1 MAASMRTGLPVTVTV
16 CLLSGVAVWTDA
28 LSTDMHEQTAG
39 KDHTVS
45 EAISPIRR
53 SIQGACTTTCRRLV
67 YGTCCHHVHGHIGHI
82 VTTTPIVPHRA
93 KGRSPP
99 ALWEEV
105 ICTAGARDLLPPE
118 KHLHLEQISWHA
130 LFTGEGFTKI
140 WKRMGSE
147 AAAPGGSLPI
157 DVLNSTHVHAHV
169 TGCRHVPEL
178 TSGGQRLSRYLA
190 ALYQERISQF
200 LASLLWS

>member
-67 YGTCCHHVHGHIGHI
+67 YGTCCRHVDGHIAA
-82 VTTTPIVPHRA
+82 TSATVPHA
-93 KGRSPP
+93 AQGRSTPT
-99 ALWEEV
+99 LWEEL
-105 ICTAGARDLLPPE
+105 ICTTGARDLLP
-118 KHLHLEQISWHA
+118 
-130 LFTGEGFTKI
+130 TGK
-140 WKRMGSE
+140 
-147 AAAPGGSLPI
+147 APAP
-157 DVLNSTHVHAHV
+157 
-169 TGCRHVPEL
+169 
-178 TSGGQRLSRYLA
+178 
-190 ALYQERISQF
+190 
-200 LASLLWS
+200 